1 MEQTR
6 WCGLIGSNGQTTD
19 RGDDR
24 PADIIPLRRSALGPT
39 ADRLQRLALD
49 AGVTLTELVATADTH
64 GVELPPAIRRAA
76 AAMLRAPLAD
86 PVEEGLR
93 YRASMPAT
101 IDTVAALGTADL
113 ARQEGLVQAP
123 FSANALIAPS
133 RDWLVDHGADR
144 AAAPESSRVGMA
156 EAEAIRH
163 TFSAFQELDTKYG
176 GAHAR
181 TALIQYLNSDV
192 VPLLEKSCTDSVGR
206 AVFGAAAEL
215 TYLVGLTAFD
225 SGQHGLAERYFV
237 QALRLASEAEEHA
250 FAGNILAA
258 MSHMAA
264 SHGDGH
270 EAVQLA
276 KAGLCGAKG
285 AGVHSVEMRL
295 NAMLARGHA
304 LLREPDKCA
313 VALSKAEV
321 ALDKAKPG
329 CELSWCR
336 FLDGAF
342 LAGETAQCF
351 LALGQPELAQR
362 FAVESVKSNSQRT
375 RRLALSQVVLATSY
389 VQMDEPEAGCS
400 VGKQALNVIVR
411 IKSSRSLMTLRDFA
425 ASLYHYQAISAVQ
438 EFEQLA
444 AELLGDATWSRI
456 RPRQLNDR
464 R

>member
-1 MEQTR
+1 MR
-6 WCGLIGSNGQTTD
+6 
-19 RGDDR
+19 DDEER
-24 PADIIPLRRSALGPT
+24 TARDLGGGTAKIVPLRRSAQGAT

-49 AGVTLTELVATADTH
+49 AGVTLTELVTTAEAH
-64 GVELPPAIRRAA
+64 GIELPPAIRRAA
-76 AAMLRAPLAD
+76 AAMLREPLAD

-93 YRASMPAT
+93 YRASVPTT
-101 IDTVAALGTADL
+101 IDIVAAVGTADL

-123 FSANALIAPS
+123 FSADALIAPS
-133 RDWLVDHGADR
+133 RDWLVDHGADH
-144 AAAPESSRVGMA
+144 AAGPESSRVGMA
-156 EAEAIRH
+156 EAEAIRD

-181 TALIQYLNSDV
+181 MSLVQYLNSDV
-192 VPLLEKSCTDSVGR
+192 VPLLRKSCTDSVGR

-215 TYLVGLTAFD
+215 TYLAGLTAFD
-225 SGQHGLAERYFV
+225 SGRHGLAERYYV
-237 QALRLASEAEEHA
+237 QALRLAGEAEEHA

-258 MSHMAA
+258 MSHLAI

-270 EAVQLA
+270 EAIQLA
-276 KAGLCGAKG
+276 KAGLCGIKG
-285 AGVHSVEMRL
+285 TGIRSVEMRL
-295 NAMLARGHA
+295 NAMLARGCA
-304 LLREPDKCA
+304 LLGESDKCA

-321 ALDKAKPG
+321 ALDKARSG

-342 LAGETAQCF
+342 LAGEAAQCF

-362 FAVESVKSNSQRT
+362 FALESVKRSRRRT
-375 RRLALSQVVLATSY
+375 RRLVLSQIVLATSY

-400 VGKQALNVIVR
+400 EGSKALNLIAH

-425 ASLYHYQAISAVQ
+425 SSLYHYPAISAVQ

-444 AELLGDATWSRI
+444 ADLLGDTTWSRI

>member
-1 MEQTR
+1 MRDDERQSTR
-6 WCGLIGSNGQTTD
+6 GLGGGVA
-19 RGDDR
+19 R
-24 PADIIPLRRSALGPT
+24 IIPLRRSALGPT

-64 GVELPPAIRRAA
+64 GIELPPAIRRAVA
-76 AAMLRAPLAD
+76 ALLQEPRAD

-101 IDTVAALGTADL
+101 IDMIAALGTADL
-113 ARQEGLVQAP
+113 TRQEELVREP
-123 FSANALIAPS
+123 FSADALIAPS
-133 RDWLVDHGADR
+133 RDWLVDHGADH
-144 AAAPESSRVGMA
+144 AAGPESSRVGMA
-156 EAEAIRH
+156 EAEAIRD
-163 TFSAFQELDTKYG
+163 TFSVFQELDTKYG

-181 TALIQYLNSDV
+181 MALVQYLNSEV
-192 VPLLEKSCTDSVGR
+192 VPLLRKSCTDSVGR

-215 TYLVGLTAFD
+215 TYLAGLTAFD

-250 FAGNILAA
+250 FASNILAV
-258 MSHMAA
+258 MSHLAI

-285 AGVHSVEMRL
+285 TGIHPVEMRL

-304 LLREPDKCA
+304 LLRESDKSA
-313 VALSKAEV
+313 VALSKAEA
-321 ALDKAKPG
+321 ALDKTKPD

-336 FLDGAF
+336 FLDEAF

-351 LALGQPELAQR
+351 LVLGQPELAQR
-362 FAVESVKSNSQRT
+362 FALESVRSNSRRT
-375 RRLALSQVVLATSY
+375 RRLALSQIVLATSY

-400 VGKQALNVIVR
+400 EGKRALNLIMHL
-411 IKSSRSLMTLRDFA
+411 KSSRTLMTLRDFA
-425 ASLYHYQAISAVQ
+425 SSLYHYPAISAVQ

-444 AELLGDATWSRI
+444 TDLLGDTTWSRI